1 MSIKSHFMGKSWNQ
15 EISIKWL
22 FMLPCIQKK
31 LPAAGFAGAHW
42 SKQDIKS

>member
-1 MSIKSHFMGKSWNQ
+1 M
-15 EISIKWL
+15 KWL

>member
-1 MSIKSHFMGKSWNQ
+1 MGKSWNSGD
-15 EISIKWL
+15 IHKMA
-22 FMLPCIQKK
+22 FMLPCIRKK

>member
-1 MSIKSHFMGKSWNQ
+1 MLIESHLWESPEIQ

-22 FMLPCIQKK
+22 FMLPCIRKK